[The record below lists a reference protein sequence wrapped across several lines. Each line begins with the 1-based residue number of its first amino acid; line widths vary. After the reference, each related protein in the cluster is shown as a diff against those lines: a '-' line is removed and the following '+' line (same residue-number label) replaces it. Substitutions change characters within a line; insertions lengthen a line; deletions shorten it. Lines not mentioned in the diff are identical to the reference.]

1 MLRTLFSFRGLILV
15 FGLVAVGLPVAL
27 VAQLGIVR
35 TLTSINF
42 DIGQIRRGQLVAA
55 MLLQDQVD
63 EESGVR
69 GYAATGRHVFLEPYQ
84 RAVAAMPHSLDALAP
99 LIEEPG
105 SASEEQRR
113 ALADLRRVN
122 AEWLRTIADPI
133 VRGKRR
139 DEALLL
145 QGKTQIDRFR
155 HDLQPITARFA
166 DRYRHD
172 IQRRD
177 RTIATTTAVALL
189 AIAVIAMEV
198 IVFAIVVARMRFEL
212 DRERGFVETLQTA
225 AGVRL
230 VPPAHLAVG
239 SVYRSATRGTRIGGD
254 VYDVYRLG
262 ADRTLLVVGDVS
274 GKGLAAAVDT
284 TFVRFALRTLASGG
298 LQPDEMVRR
307 FDALYRDAN
316 GAPEAFVT
324 MFVGVHDRRD
334 GSLTYANAGHE
345 ACWVR
350 RGDVVTILPPT
361 GPIVGLGIFAGLQFG
376 RESTALAAGD
386 MLVLATDGLTEARD
400 PQRRVVPIEEV
411 SGWLARADARTPQ
424 ALVDALLADVKR
436 YTRGR
441 ITDDL
446 AMLAVRPLR

>member
-69 GYAATGRHVFLEPYQ
+69 GYAATGRRVFLEPYQ
-84 RAVAAMPHSLDALAP
+84 RAIAALPRSLDALAP
-99 LIEEPG
+99 LIDEPAG
-105 SASEEQRR
+105 ASDEQRR
-113 ALADLRRVN
+113 ALDDLRRVN
-122 AEWLRTIADPI
+122 AEWLRTIAPI
-133 VRGKRR
+133 VSGKRH

-155 HDLQPITARFA
+155 HDLDPITRRFSE
-166 DRYRHD
+166 RYRHD
-172 IQRRD
+172 IERRD

-189 AIAVIAMEV
+189 AIAVIALEV

-225 AGVRL
+225 ASVRL
-230 VPPAHLAVG
+230 VSPAHLAVG

-298 LQPDEMVRR
+298 IQPHEMVRR

-324 MFVGVHDRRD
+324 MFVGVHDRRT
-334 GSLTYANAGHE
+334 GSLAYANAGHE

-350 RGDVVTILPPT
+350 RGDGVTILPPT
-361 GPIVGLGIFAGLQFG
+361 GPIVGLGIFEGLHFG
-376 RESTALAAGD
+376 LGSTPLAVGD
-386 MLVLATDGLTEARD
+386 TLVLATDGLTEARD
-400 PQRRVVPIEEV
+400 PQRRVVPIEDV
-411 SGWLARADARTPQ
+411 TAWIAGADARTPQ
-424 ALVDALLADVKR
+424 ALVDALLTGVKR

-446 AMLAVRPLR
+446 AILAVRPLA